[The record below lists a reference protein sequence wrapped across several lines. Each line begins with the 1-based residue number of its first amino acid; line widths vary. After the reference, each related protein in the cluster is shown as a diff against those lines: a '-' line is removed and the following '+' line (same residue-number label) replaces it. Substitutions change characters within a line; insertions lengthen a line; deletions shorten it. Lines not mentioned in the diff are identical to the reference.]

1 MFQSAAIKLTTW
13 YIAIVMA
20 LSIGCSI
27 ALYNVSS
34 NDLENNI
41 HRRLPLSVNE
51 LLTPNDVRSL
61 ADLIW
66 CILIF

>member
-41 HRRLPLSVNE
+41 HRRFLEAQLAMLLLVGRLSLSKNH
-51 LLTPNDVRSL
+51 
-61 ADLIW
+61 
-66 CILIF
+66 